1 MFRGY
6 VGKFL
11 ENQVEGVVNDGSVN
25 NGYVNVE
32 VHFFCL
38 FFNTSYVIE
47 V

>member
-25 NGYVNVE
+25 NAYVNVE
-32 VHFFCL
+32 VHFL
-38 FFNTSYVIE
+38 SFFQYICN
-47 V
+47 